1 MSLTPDYRPAEPA
14 AQHDNFGVDWVVHY
28 QFDDIEPSKA
38 IEEFESLIHDLHE
51 AHLET
56 QVRHGHGASLLVFI
70 RVPRLHL
77 GSLVYQ
83 SRIKDWLYGII
94 HEIPA
99 GDDDTIADAETP
111 AEALRSVYHAVT
123 WKKELGGAH
132 ITPKHRK
139 WKNIASAF
147 PLHDQEA
154 NAELLRKWSKTV
166 LLTAEDLD
174 AIRALFGEKV
184 AFYFAFIQSY
194 SSFLVFPAAWG
205 AVTWWYLGPYSITFA
220 VGNCLWAMVFVEYW
234 KIREKDLSLR
244 WEVKGVGALKVT
256 RTQYVWEKEVKD
268 RITGQTVQV
277 FSPYRQFL
285 RQLLLVPFASVAA
298 AALGGLIVITFAMEV
313 FISEVYTG
321 SFQGYLEFLP
331 TVIFSLF
338 LPSIT
343 GLLTSIATRLTK
355 YENYRTQDQYDL
367 AQTAKQFVMHF
378 ITAFLPTVL
387 TAFVYVPFGA
397 TIVPYLDVAHLRSEP
412 AKNPLHFE
420 VDPSRLQQEVIYLT
434 LTGQVLDFLGE
445 IVYPY
450 IKGIVWQKWRNYQS
464 KKEAVEHRKRAASH
478 ATNNLLFDEPDES
491 AFLSRV
497 RREADADEYNVHED
511 TLEMCVQFG
520 YLTLFGTSWPLVALG
535 FLVNNWLE
543 LRGDFF
549 KLSHE
554 CQRPP
559 PIRSDSIGPS
569 LQGLEVLTWLG
580 TLSTAAIVYLYRG
593 GMAEIRASS
602 FLLTIL
608 VAEWAYLAMQ
618 FAVSTGLSKIMASV
632 LRREGAKRYAMRKGY
647 LEVAQGGG
655 NNSPPRGSNSPKGSN
670 GKLRVRFRD
679 RVSVY
684 TSATDP
690 PSPQSD
696 DVLRE
701 ASLDSERRFW
711 TGSAVEDGVRIIRA
725 LGRSGEDSK
734 GEKEM

>member
-1 MSLTPDYRPAEPA
+1 
-14 AQHDNFGVDWVVHY
+14 
-28 QFDDIEPSKA
+28 
-38 IEEFESLIHDLHE
+38 
-51 AHLET
+51 
-56 QVRHGHGASLLVFI
+56 
-70 RVPRLHL
+70 
-77 GSLVYQ
+77 
-83 SRIKDWLYGII
+83 
-94 HEIPA
+94 
-99 GDDDTIADAETP
+99 
-111 AEALRSVYHAVT
+111 
-123 WKKELGGAH
+123 
-132 ITPKHRK
+132 
-139 WKNIASAF
+139 
-147 PLHDQEA
+147 
-154 NAELLRKWSKTV
+154 
-166 LLTAEDLD
+166 
-174 AIRALFGEKV
+174 
-184 AFYFAFIQSY
+184 
-194 SSFLVFPAAWG
+194 
-205 AVTWWYLGPYSITFA
+205 
-220 VGNCLWAMVFVEYW
+220 MVFVEYW

-268 RITGQTVQV
+268 PITGQTVQV

-298 AALGGLIVITFAMEV
+298 AALGGLIVVTFAMEV

-338 LPSIT
+338 LPSIS

-397 TIVPYLDVAHLRSEP
+397 TIVPYLDVAHLRRSPES
-412 AKNPLHFE
+412 AKNNPLDFE
-420 VDPSRLQQEVIYLT
+420 VDPGRLQQEVIYLT

-450 IKGIVWQKWRNYQS
+450 VKGIVWQKWRDYQS
-464 KKEAVEHRKRAASH
+464 QKEAVEHRKRATSH

-520 YLTLFGTSWPLVALG
+520 YLTLFGASWPLVALG
-535 FLVNNWLE
+535 FLLNNWLE

-549 KLSHE
+549 KLSLE

-580 TLSTAAIVYLYRG
+580 TLSTAAIVYLYRDG
-593 GMAEIRASS
+593 LAEIRASS

-608 VAEWAYLAMQ
+608 VAEWAYLGMQ
-618 FAVSTGLSKIMASV
+618 FAVSTGLSKIMGSV
-632 LRREGAKRYAMRKGY
+632 LRREAAKRYAMRKGY
-647 LEVAQGGG
+647 LEVARGAGSSSSSKG
-655 NNSPPRGSNSPKGSN
+655 SPPRGGISTGSNSN

-701 ASLDSERRFW
+701 APLDSERRFW
-711 TGSAVEDGVRIIRA
+711 TGTAVEDGVRIIKA

-734 GEKEM
+734 GEKAM